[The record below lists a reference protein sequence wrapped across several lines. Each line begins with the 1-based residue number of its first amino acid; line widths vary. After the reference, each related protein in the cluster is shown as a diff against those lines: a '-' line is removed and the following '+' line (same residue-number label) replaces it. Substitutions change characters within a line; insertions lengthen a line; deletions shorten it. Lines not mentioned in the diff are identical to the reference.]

1 MRTTSRALL
10 VAALFGVPPLLAA
23 QGGARPAQVRQRI
36 EQVFMTRLRQDLNL
50 SAEQADKVGA
60 VLTDWGGKRRDL
72 EDQERDFRRALDG
85 QLRPGVAADSDS
97 LTRLV
102 DGLLQNRVAYAQSF
116 QSEMRDLT
124 PILTPVQRAQ
134 FLRLRDN
141 LLQRVRD
148 LQDQRREGPPVGPRR
163 P

>member
-1 MRTTSRALL
+1 MKTTSRAVLLAALLSAPSLL
-10 VAALFGVPPLLAA
+10 VAQVAG
-23 QGGARPAQVRQRI
+23 RPAPVRERI
-36 EQVFMTRLRQDLNL
+36 EQVFMTRLRQDLGL
-50 SAEQADKVGA
+50 SAEQADKVGG
-60 VLTDWGGKRRDL
+60 VLTDWGGKRREL
-72 EDQERDFRRALDG
+72 EDQERDFRRALEG

-148 LQDQRREGPPVGPRR
+148 LQDQRRDGPPVGARR